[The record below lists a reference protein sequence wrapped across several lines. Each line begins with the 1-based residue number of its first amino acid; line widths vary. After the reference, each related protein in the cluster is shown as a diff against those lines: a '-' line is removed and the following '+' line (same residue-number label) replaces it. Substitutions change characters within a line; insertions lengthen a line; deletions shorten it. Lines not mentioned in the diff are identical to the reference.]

1 LIRPKTIYIIKYYS
15 HIGDDMK
22 KVDISVKKRNCDY
35 IAYKTNEPTLWEN
48 GKTMEEAVGKL
59 AISMHLVT
67 NITYI

>member
-1 LIRPKTIYIIKYYS
+1 
-15 HIGDDMK
+15 MK

>member
-1 LIRPKTIYIIKYYS
+1 
-15 HIGDDMK
+15 
-22 KVDISVKKRNCDY
+22 
-35 IAYKTNEPTLWEN
+35 LWEN